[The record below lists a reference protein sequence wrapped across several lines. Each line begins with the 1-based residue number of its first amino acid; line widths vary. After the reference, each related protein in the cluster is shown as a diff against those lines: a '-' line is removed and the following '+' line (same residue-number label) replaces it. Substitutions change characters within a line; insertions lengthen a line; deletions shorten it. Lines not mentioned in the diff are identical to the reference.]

1 MDHHPIP
8 ADENEMTSTSPQM
21 QMRRN
26 KLSSHFQGDIDDDGG
41 VGVVDIRGSPMG
53 SAELART
60 GGWVAAVFIFGNEMA
75 ERMAYYGLSLN
86 MVIFMFNVMHRP
98 FAASAN
104 AVNNFL
110 GISQASS
117 LLGGF
122 LADAYLGR
130 YWTIAAFT
138 TLYLLGLVALTLC
151 ATMPALQAPGQDE
164 CDGFAK
170 LLGKCQQPHPWQ
182 MAYLY
187 AALYTTALGA
197 AGIRPCVSSFG
208 ADQFEE
214 RSPVLDRFFNL
225 FYLAVTVGAIA
236 AFTLL
241 VYVQR
246 NHGWAAAFGALAL
259 AMAASNAL
267 FFMGTPLYRHRVP
280 GGSPLTRVAQVLV
293 AAYRKRHIKHTT
305 ELLYEVGGAKS
316 AVRGSGKIEHTEEL
330 RWLDKAAVR
339 VEGQEEINN
348 PWRLCTVTQVEEV
361 KILVRLAPVSACTVM
376 LSVVLTEFLT
386 LSVQQAYTLKDRKSV
401 V

>member
-259 AMAASNAL
+259 AMAASNARSSSW
-267 FFMGTPLYRHRVP
+267 GRRCTA
-280 GGSPLTRVAQVLV
+280 TAC
-293 AAYRKRHIKHTT
+293 
-305 ELLYEVGGAKS
+305 
-316 AVRGSGKIEHTEEL
+316 RGEA
-330 RWLDKAAVR
+330 R
-339 VEGQEEINN
+339 
-348 PWRLCTVTQVEEV
+348 
-361 KILVRLAPVSACTVM
+361 
-376 LSVVLTEFLT
+376 
-386 LSVQQAYTLKDRKSV
+386 
-401 V
+401 